1 VKTFLADFK
10 LVHRRSLAFAASLP
24 IIAAIP
30 LVAEF
35 IQHVIEMRVGM
46 YDGIDGATLA
56 ERHPDRLLSGFAK
69 TIALGLPA
77 YFLIRWL
84 HSGGDSRFAARFE
97 RPAAALF
104 ALVIALQALLSWL
117 GLFVWTEGPMA
128 IGFFVF
134 YLLFMPLVV
143 RFVVA
148 APLGRFI
155 SPAQS
160 MRSMLPQAFYAI
172 LFSLAAMLPLM
183 ALHYALGI
191 GAIFVGSETVKWAML
206 AFDSLVTAWL
216 ALVIIASQYV
226 IALRPGPIVDEPR
239 AVAA

>member
-1 VKTFLADFK
+1 MKTFLADFK
-10 LVHRRSLAFAASLP
+10 FVHRRSLAFAAALP
-24 IIAAIP
+24 LVAAIP
-30 LVAEF
+30 MVAEF
-35 IQHVIEMRVGM
+35 IQHVIELRIGM
-46 YDGIDGATLA
+46 YDSIDGAVLA

-84 HSGGDSRFAARFE
+84 HSAGNSRFAATFE
-97 RPAAALF
+97 KPAAALF
-104 ALVIALQALLSWL
+104 ALVIALQALLNWL

-148 APLGRFI
+148 APLGRFV

-160 MRSMLPQAFYAI
+160 IRSMLPHAFYAI

-191 GAIFVGSETVKWAML
+191 GAIFAGSETVKWAML
-206 AFDSLVTAWL
+206 AFDSIVTAWL
-216 ALVIIASQYV
+216 ALVVTTSQYV
-226 IALRPGPIVDEPR
+226 IAIRPGP
-239 AVAA
+239 VAETVHAGTH

>member
-1 VKTFLADFK
+1 MKTFLADFK
-10 LVHRRSLAFAASLP
+10 FVHRRSLAFAASLP

-134 YLLFMPLVV
+134 LELQVASLIVLNCSPKAKPEFITMIVKINAIKIISHPFLEVLLIF
-143 RFVVA
+143 
-148 APLGRFI
+148 
-155 SPAQS
+155 SS
-160 MRSMLPQAFYAI
+160 
-172 LFSLAAMLPLM
+172 FSLLWLPVQRTSC
-183 ALHYALGI
+183 HG
-191 GAIFVGSETVKWAML
+191 GK
-206 AFDSLVTAWL
+206 
-216 ALVIIASQYV
+216 
-226 IALRPGPIVDEPR
+226 LRS
-239 AVAA
+239 